1 MTNFINSSALTKL
14 LANLFIF
21 VVLVAAVGIAMY
33 DTINNLA
40 VSSYITGLIGG
51 GMTYAV
57 GILGVHIGGVQALQS
72 QQSNADQ
79 LLTAANVSP
88 SPPTSDVDTQVTAKS
103 PVVSPPISLPTR

>member
-21 VVLVAAVGIAMY
+21 FVLIAAVGIAVY
-33 DTINNLA
+33 DTANNLP
-40 VSSYITGLIGG
+40 VNSYITGLIGG

-72 QQSNADQ
+72 QQSNANQ
-79 LLTAANVSP
+79 ILAAAVTL
-88 SPPTSDVDTQVTAKS
+88 PPVDSQVTTKI
-103 PVVSPPISLPTR
+103 PVVSRPPSASPTGQ